1 MRLSWSLLFAFHSFC
16 DRLAQGQLVIA
27 HCVIS
32 FMRVVTKRDFI
43 ETIPFIIHLTDL
55 LSVSIQK
62 IVSEEEDLVVRKV
75 PLIWYCSKFDNTDD

>member
-1 MRLSWSLLFAFHSFC
+1 MRCDEKGISLRLSL
-16 DRLAQGQLVIA
+16 
-27 HCVIS
+27 
-32 FMRVVTKRDFI
+32 
-43 ETIPFIIHLTDL
+43 FIIHLIDL